1 MAYLFVAP
9 VLIHIL
15 VFTAYPFFSSLY
27 FSFTKYNVLSPAE
40 WRGLDNYQRLIQ
52 SRIFWI
58 ALKNTLYYGAVTMPL
73 KMAFGLLLAVLL
85 NQGVRGISLFRA
97 LYYAPVVTAMVA
109 VALAWERIYHP
120 NQGLINM
127 ALRAVGLP
135 RQMWLQDP
143 KLALP
148 SLMILGV
155 WKWVGSTMVI
165 YLAGLQGIPAQF
177 YEAAAIDGASKL
189 RQFWHVTLPLLKPV
203 TFFIFVTQTI
213 SSFSVFAQVYVLT
226 QGGPGFATTTIM
238 YEIFE
243 EAFQKFHMGY
253 ASAMAFVVFA
263 MIMAL
268 TVLNIKLGSSRA
280 RVEY

>member
-1 MAYLFVAP
+1 M
-9 VLIHIL
+9 I
-15 VFTAYPFFSSLY
+15 
-27 FSFTKYNVLSPAE
+27 
-40 WRGLDNYQRLIQ
+40 
-52 SRIFWI
+52 
-58 ALKNTLYYGAVTMPL
+58 
-73 KMAFGLLLAVLL
+73 
-85 NQGVRGISLFRA
+85 
-97 LYYAPVVTAMVA
+97 
-109 VALAWERIYHP
+109 
-120 NQGLINM
+120 
-127 ALRAVGLP
+127 LRAVGLP
-135 RQMWLQDP
+135 KQMWLQDP

-148 SLMILGV
+148 SLMVLGV
-155 WKWVGSTMVI
+155 WKWVGSTMII
-165 YLAGLQGIPAQF
+165 YLAGLQGIPTQF
-177 YEAAAIDGASKL
+177 YEAAAIDGANKL

-203 TFFIFVTQTI
+203 TYFIFVTQTI

-268 TVLNIKLGSSRA
+268 TILNVKLGASRA